1 MKYYIKWQIK
11 YSLIHEMLQKLNK
24 KRINFF
30 VDLPSIAKGFYNREV
45 VLIEIGRYAT
55 EGKVSD
61 ILIQELRDFLNNLF
75 LQFKV
80 YDPFFV
86 ISYDDGFCAQQKN
99 LDPTYKSGRQTL
111 ELIIDNNQE
120 VQLFRQIK
128 KYYYEKIETQFTKK
142 DISKVYYL
150 REYEADLIPHY
161 CIVNGLFDADQD
173 DVLNVMLSTDK
184 DLLQTCEFTNTIQ
197 CITSFVKDQTGR
209 RFNIQFD
216 VFDRD
221 NAIQYINKKFK
232 RGILTAKYIPMIL
245 SLGGDK
251 ADNIP
256 SLTKAPYNPNK
267 EKIEDTKAAEL
278 IVNHS
283 IPPTAEELK
292 WCLNSMPELIKNNFN
307 FIEKNFKMIS
317 FDEQLKR
324 IPKQIFSRI
333 TK

>member
-1 MKYYIKWQIK
+1 MNYYIKYQLK
-11 YSLIHEMLQKLNK
+11 YSLIHEMLQKLKK

-30 VDLPSIAKGFYNREV
+30 IDLQSIAKGFYNREV
-45 VLIEIGRYAT
+45 VLVEIGRFAT

-61 ILIQELRDFLNNLF
+61 ILIQELRNFLNSIYV
-75 LQFKV
+75 QFKT
-80 YDPFFV
+80 YDPFF
-86 ISYDDGFCAQQKN
+86 ILAYDDGYCAQQKSI
-99 LDPTYKSGRQTL
+99 DPTYKSGRSTL
-111 ELIIDNNQE
+111 ELIVDNDQE

-128 KYYYEKIETQFTKK
+128 KYYFDKIEKMFTKK
-142 DISKVYYL
+142 DLSKVYYL
-150 REYEADLIPHY
+150 REYESDLITHY
-161 CIVNGLFDADQD
+161 CIVNGIFDSDQE
-173 DVLNVMLSTDK
+173 DVLNVILSVDK

-197 CITSFVKDQTGR
+197 CITSFVRDQTGR

-216 VFDRD
+216 VFDKD

-245 SLGGDK
+245 AIGGDK

-256 SLTKAPYNPNK
+256 SLSKAQNNPNK
-267 EKIEDTKAAEL
+267 EKIGDTKAIDL

-283 IPPTAEELK
+283 IPATTQELK
-292 WCLNSMPELIKNNFN
+292 WHLDHMPDIIKDNFD

-324 IPKQIFSRI
+324 IPKNVFDKILS
-333 TK
+333 